1 MVRRHAR
8 GRRAPPRACIAA
20 RRSATMGTRRSSR
33 QAEVSH
39 AVMHTVP
46 ALPTRRAAGE
56 PPPIAPGSLSAWA
69 MALRLRS
76 LLIAISPVL
85 VAAALVWERTGA
97 LDVGAVALI
106 LGASVMM
113 QVITNLQ
120 NDIGYTVRGGER
132 SRTRVGLPRATAL
145 GLLTARQ
152 VRSAIALAIALAMLL
167 GLPLVAARGWPVLA
181 MGLAS
186 IAAALAYMGGP
197 RPIAYTP
204 FGELVVFVFFGL
216 TAVAGADF
224 ALTGD
229 GVPVTTWLAAIAMGA
244 LAVAALVVNNYRD
257 MEHDRGVGRRTFPVV
272 FGADASQILYTLSL
286 LVPFALVVGLAW
298 GVGSTWLLLPLL
310 WLPVALRLLRDFLT
324 CPPGIAYNL
333 ILFRTFKL
341 ELAFAGLLAAGAVL
355 TRAMA

>member
-1 MVRRHAR
+1 
-8 GRRAPPRACIAA
+8 
-20 RRSATMGTRRSSR
+20 
-33 QAEVSH
+33 
-39 AVMHTVP
+39 MHTVP
-46 ALPTRRAAGE
+46 ALPTPRAAGE

-69 MALRLRS
+69 MALRLGS

-97 LDVGAVALI
+97 LDVTAVVLI

-132 SRTRVGLPRATAL
+132 GRTRTGLPRATAL

-152 VRSAIALAIALAMLL
+152 VRTAIALAIVLAMLL

-204 FGELVVFVFFGL
+204 FGEFVVFVFFGL
-216 TAVAGADF
+216 TAVAGADY
-224 ALTGD
+224 ALTGGD
-229 GVPVTTWLAAIAMGA
+229 VPATTWLAAIAMGA
-244 LAVAALVVNNYRD
+244 LAVAALVVNNHRD
-257 MEHDRGVGRRTFPVV
+257 REHDRGVGRRTFPVV
-272 FGADASQILYTLSL
+272 FGADASRALYTLSL
-286 LVPFALVVGLAW
+286 LAPFVLVAALAW
-298 GVGSTWLLLPLL
+298 GIGSPWLLLPLL
-310 WLPVALRLLRDFLT
+310 WLPVALRLLRDFLA
-324 CPPGIAYNL
+324 CPPGLAFNL

-341 ELAFAGLLAAGAVL
+341 ELAFAGLLATGAVL
-355 TRAMA
+355 ARVLE

>member
-1 MVRRHAR
+1 
-8 GRRAPPRACIAA
+8 
-20 RRSATMGTRRSSR
+20 
-33 QAEVSH
+33 
-39 AVMHTVP
+39 MHTVP
-46 ALPTRRAAGE
+46 ALPTPRAAGE

-132 SRTRVGLPRATAL
+132 TRTRVGLPRATAL
-145 GLLTARQ
+145 GLLTERQ
-152 VRSAIALAIALAMLL
+152 VRTAIALAIAAAMLL
-167 GLPLVAARGWPVLA
+167 GLPLVALRGWPVLA

-186 IAAALAYMGGP
+186 IVAALAYMGGP

-204 FGELVVFVFFGL
+204 FGEFVVFVFFGL
-216 TAVAGADF
+216 TAVAGADY
-224 ALTGD
+224 ALTGTA
-229 GVPVTTWLAAIAMGA
+229 VPAPTWLAAVAMGA
-244 LAVAALVVNNYRD
+244 LAVAALVVNNHRD
-257 MEHDRGVGRRTFPVV
+257 ADHDRGVGRRTFPVV
-272 FGADASQILYTLSL
+272 FGARAARALYALSL
-286 LVPFALVVGLAW
+286 LAPFALAVPIAW
-298 GVGSTWLLLPLL
+298 GAGSPWLLLPLL
-310 WLPVALRLLRDFLT
+310 WLPVASRLLRDFLA
-324 CPPGIAYNL
+324 CPPGPAFNL

-341 ELAFAGLLAAGAVL
+341 ELAYAGLLAAGAVL
-355 TRAMA
+355 ARLLA

>member
-1 MVRRHAR
+1 
-8 GRRAPPRACIAA
+8 
-20 RRSATMGTRRSSR
+20 
-33 QAEVSH
+33 
-39 AVMHTVP
+39 
-46 ALPTRRAAGE
+46 
-56 PPPIAPGSLSAWA
+56 

-97 LDVGAVALI
+97 LDVTAVVLI

-132 SRTRVGLPRATAL
+132 GRTRTGLPRATAL

-152 VRSAIALAIALAMLL
+152 VRTAIALAIVLAMLL

-204 FGELVVFVFFGL
+204 FGEFVVFVFFGL
-216 TAVAGADF
+216 TAVAGADY
-224 ALTGD
+224 ALTGG
-229 GVPVTTWLAAIAMGA
+229 GVPATTWLAAIAMGA
-244 LAVAALVVNNYRD
+244 LAVAALVVNNHRD
-257 MEHDRGVGRRTFPVV
+257 REHDRGVGRRTFPVV
-272 FGADASQILYTLSL
+272 FGADASRALYTLSL
-286 LVPFALVVGLAW
+286 LAPFVLVAALAW
-298 GVGSTWLLLPLL
+298 GIGSPWLLLPLL
-310 WLPVALRLLRDFLT
+310 WLPVALRLLRDFLA
-324 CPPGIAYNL
+324 CPPGLAFNL

-341 ELAFAGLLAAGAVL
+341 ELAFAGLLATGAVL
-355 TRAMA
+355 ARVLE